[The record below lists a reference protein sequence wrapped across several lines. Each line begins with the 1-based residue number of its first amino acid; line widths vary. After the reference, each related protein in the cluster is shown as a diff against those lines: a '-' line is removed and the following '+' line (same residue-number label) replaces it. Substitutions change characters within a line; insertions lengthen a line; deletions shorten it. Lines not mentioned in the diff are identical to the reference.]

1 MLLRR
6 RQAAK
11 HIFAVTGQ
19 PFDRSSDFFERHIR
33 NPEYDCIVA
42 LALEALDYE
51 DIVLINAPFT
61 REIRNM
67 EYILNLKDK
76 LSEKNANLVVVWV
89 ETSPEVV
96 HERMIL
102 RNSERDTWKLAHWD
116 EYLAECNFDIPSN
129 LDDPKIKDDL
139 LIIKNDNQYELEASM
154 KEVLDILEDNV

>member
-1 MLLRR
+1 MLFRS
-6 RQAAK
+6 K
-11 HIFAVTGQ
+11 HIFAVAGQ
-19 PFDRSSDFFERHIR
+19 PFECSSDFFEQYIR
-33 NPEYDCIVA
+33 NPEYDCIV
-42 LALEALDYE
+42 ALEALDYE

-67 EYILNLKDK
+67 EYILNLKDR
-76 LSEKNANLVVVWV
+76 LREKNANLVVVWV
-89 ETSPEVV
+89 ETSPEFV

-116 EYLAECNFDIPSN
+116 EYLAECNFNIPSN

-139 LIIKNDNQYELEASM
+139 LIIKNDNRQELEVSM

>member
-6 RQAAK
+6 RQAEK